1 MDPKKRLI
9 NWRLAMG
16 EGIFSAI
23 MTGFTQDYFV
33 PFILL
38 LGATVRQVGFLSALP
53 NLFAALV
60 QIKSTELADFIGSRK
75 KTIVFNAILQIVF
88 LGVVVA
94 MVFSGVTDIWA
105 FIGLAVLFTIAG
117 ALLSPSYASILID
130 FVGEGKQGEYMGW
143 RNKVVGFVMIAGS
156 LVAGSF
162 LYYSK
167 ASILPKAFGLLFLA
181 ALMFRIISLFF
192 LLRIEEKPLPQAKDA
207 YFSLSQFFG
216 RFKES
221 NFAKFVIFSSL
232 MQFTANLASPFFSVH
247 MLRDLGFDYIT
258 YTVVTIASTATIYI
272 MMQRWG
278 HHADITG
285 NLTVLRFVSP
295 LIGIVPLLWILDRH
309 PVYLIFAQ
317 IFSGFVWAG
326 YTLCTGNFIYDAVTP
341 QKRTRCIA
349 YFNFCNGIAICLGAF
364 CGGFI
369 LGHLPKIF
377 GYQFLT
383 LCLISGIL
391 RLLVGVFFPPF
402 IKEVRSVKNIKAKEL
417 FLSVVGL
424 KVIR

>member
-1 MDPKKRLI
+1 
-9 NWRLAMG
+9 MG

>member
-1 MDPKKRLI
+1 
-9 NWRLAMG
+9 MG
-16 EGIFSAI
+16 DGIFSAV

-38 LGATVRQVGFLSALP
+38 LGATVSQVGFLSALP

-75 KTIVFNAILQIVF
+75 KTVVFNAILQIVF

-94 MVFSGVTDIWA
+94 MIFFGVTDIWA

-117 ALLSPSYASILID
+117 ALLAPSYASMLID
-130 FVGEGKQGEYMGW
+130 FVGEGRQGEYMGW

-156 LVAGSF
+156 IIAGSF

-167 ASILPKAFGLLFLA
+167 ASVLPKAFGFLFLA
-181 ALMFRIISLFF
+181 ALMFRVISLFF

-285 NLTVLRFVSP
+285 NLTVLKFVSP

-326 YTLCTGNFIYDAVTP
+326 YTLCAGNFIYDAVTA

-369 LGHLPKIF
+369 LGRLPKIF

-391 RLLVGVFFPPF
+391 RLLVGIFFPPF
-402 IKEVRSVKNIKAKEL
+402 IKEVRTVKNIKAKEL

-424 KVIR
+424 RVIR